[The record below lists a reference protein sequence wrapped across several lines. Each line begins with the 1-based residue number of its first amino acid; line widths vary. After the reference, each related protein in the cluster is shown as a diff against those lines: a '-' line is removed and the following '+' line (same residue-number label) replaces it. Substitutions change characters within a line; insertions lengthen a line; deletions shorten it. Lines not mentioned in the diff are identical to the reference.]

1 MTIRILLNGKKAGLE
16 PVRAAILAA
25 RRHGNVEVRVTFEG
39 GDIDRLVAEAV
50 ADACQRLV
58 AAGGDGTVN
67 ECVSALMRFDEA
79 KRPELAIMPLGTA
92 NDFATACTIPIA
104 LEQALRL
111 AQTGEARAIDCVKV
125 IAGAEHAEG
134 CSFAEGSSLA
144 EGSSPADG
152 SSLAEGS
159 ARYFI
164 NVASGGFG
172 AKVTAETPVALKN
185 FLGGGAYTLAGIV
198 QALSFAP
205 YQGTIKLPNQQSQ
218 EHVIVGAICNG
229 RQAGGGQQLAPK
241 AMLNNGLLDTI
252 ALRHFPME
260 ALPQVLSELANQD
273 TDGEYVRRI
282 RTPWVEWHSDE
293 VMPINLDG
301 EPIAA
306 RRIRFEA
313 IAAAIKLV
321 LPQLCPLLR

>member
-25 RRHGNVEVRVTFEG
+25 RKHGNVEVRVTFEG

-50 ADACQRLV
+50 ADACPRLV

-92 NDFATACTIPIA
+92 NDFATACTIPIE

-125 IAGAEHAEG
+125 IAGAKG
-134 CSFAEGSSLA
+134 
-144 EGSSPADG
+144 ADG
-152 SSLAEGS
+152 SSPAEGS

-205 YQGTIKLPNQQSQ
+205 YQGTIKLPNQHSQ

-313 IAAAIKLV
+313 IPDAIKLV
-321 LPQLCPLLR
+321 LPTQCPLLR